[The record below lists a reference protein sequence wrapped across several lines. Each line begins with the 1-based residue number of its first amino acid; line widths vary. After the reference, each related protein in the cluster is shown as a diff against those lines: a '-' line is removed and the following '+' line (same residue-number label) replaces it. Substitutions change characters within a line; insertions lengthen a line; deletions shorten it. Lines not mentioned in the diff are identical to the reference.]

1 MTKRRERNRSGV
13 ESDLLPRWLSG
24 KESICQCRRRSLIP
38 GLERSPVVRNGNP
51 LQYSC
56 LKKSTDSGARQ
67 ATVHEVTKW
76 QWAQTHKRIADV
88 LKKEECKTQ
97 KWAHKGFIVTHA
109 HPSLFPD
116 GYFRLCFGLNSSPSF
131 SSILSFS
138 WRTSLKKTEASQGK
152 IHKLPA
158 SYPSTYL
165 HWTNIPY
172 LLSNHDHIYLCVSK
186 DSMLI
191 CCC

>member
-1 MTKRRERNRSGV
+1 MATHF
-13 ESDLLPRWLSG
+13 
-24 KESICQCRRRSLIP
+24 SILA
-38 GLERSPVVRNGNP
+38 LE
-51 LQYSC
+51 
-56 LKKSTDSGARQ
+56 KSTDSGARQ
-67 ATVHEVTKW
+67 ATVHEVTKSQTW
-76 QWAQTHKRIADV
+76 QWAQDPQAHCRCA
-88 LKKEECKTQ
+88 KKEDCKTQ

-131 SSILSFS
+131 SSTLSFG

-165 HWTNIPY
+165 CWTNIPY
-172 LLSNHDHIYLCVSK
+172 LLSNYDHIYLCVSK